1 MHLTL
6 YCYYELHYQG
16 WPGVDDRWEWEP
28 SLLELRGRLEAD
40 FEDSLRAATGV
51 TGAIASD
58 VAGALWDMTRL
69 DGPSLSQWV
78 LDHGTRFHA
87 QELAVHRSAYQ
98 LKEADPHT
106 WAIPRLTGT
115 AKAALVK
122 IQADEYGGGTAADM
136 HASLFADVM
145 RSLDLDPTYGAYIDR
160 LPAVTLATTNLI
172 SMFGLNRR
180 LRGALVGHLAGF
192 EMNSVEPMSRYS
204 TWLKKLGLPARARRF
219 YDVHVEADEIH
230 QHIAVDDLVGGF
242 LANEPGQ
249 ADEVLFGARALGA
262 VEGEFTHHVLD
273 AWTRHQM
280 SLCPVI
286 APRRT
291 PRPKIVTWDDPG
303 HDS

>member
-6 YCYYELHYQG
+6 YCCYELHYQG
-16 WPGVDDRWEWEP
+16 WAGVDDRWEWEP
-28 SLLELRGRLEAD
+28 SLLQLRGRLEAS
-40 FEDSLRAATGV
+40 FEDSLRAAAGV
-51 TGAIASD
+51 TGTRASD
-58 VAGALWDMTRL
+58 VAGALWDMSRL
-69 DGPSLSQWV
+69 DGPSLSQWA
-78 LDHGTRFHA
+78 LDYGTRFHA

-122 IQADEYGGGTAADM
+122 IQADEYGSGTTADM
-136 HASLFADVM
+136 HASLFADAM
-145 RSLDLDPTYGAYIDR
+145 RSLDLDSTYGAYIDR

-180 LRGALVGHLAGF
+180 LRGALVGHLAAF
-192 EMNSVEPMSRYS
+192 EMNSVEPMSRYG
-204 TWLKKLGLPARARRF
+204 TWMKRLGLPPRARRF

-242 LANEPGQ
+242 LADEPGQ

-262 VEGEFTHHVLD
+262 VEGAFTRHVLD
-273 AWTRHQM
+273 AWTHRRT
-280 SLCPVI
+280 SLLPVI
-286 APRRT
+286 ARSSNTEPQNPDMGR
-291 PRPKIVTWDDPG
+291 PG